1 MNRNFF
7 SILEVEEIVA
17 PFSKSC
23 LETQRVQIVGCA
35 RGGEGFQHYSAAHLV
50 DKGEERSEIGSFL
63 RNRCIEGKRRNS
75 LSMRNWKNVSITDDN
90 GRMERREKRIL
101 LLLLLLV
108 VVGARVKG
116 WRKSGN

>member
-63 RNRCIEGKRRNS
+63 RPQSKR
-75 LSMRNWKNVSITDDN
+75 K
-90 GRMERREKRIL
+90 
-101 LLLLLLV
+101 
-108 VVGARVKG
+108 
-116 WRKSGN
+116 